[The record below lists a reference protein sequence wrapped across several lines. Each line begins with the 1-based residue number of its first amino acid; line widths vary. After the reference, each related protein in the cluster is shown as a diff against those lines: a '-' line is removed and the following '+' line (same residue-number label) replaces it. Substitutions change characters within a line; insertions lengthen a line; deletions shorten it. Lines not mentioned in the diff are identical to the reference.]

1 MTSLTP
7 ARPWSH
13 ALRVRWT
20 NARDRLLTAAQLS
33 RAGRTPYTVIHR
45 DGLVQVRHYARQGG
59 AATTPLVLVAPLA
72 VNMLIYDLFPERS
85 LIQYFTAA
93 GRDVYL
99 IDWGRPGRRHNHY
112 DLACYVLDLLPPCLA
127 AVRQH
132 AGQRALDLHGW
143 SMGGHFILCYAGL
156 GRDAD
161 LRRLVILGTS
171 IDSHAS
177 GTLGQIAR
185 NLHQGALWLQ
195 SRAGID
201 TARWPQRW
209 FYSPGWRNSL
219 NFKLTTPRASLRAY
233 VDLLRHLDD
242 RAYIIEHATYGAF
255 LDHMVAYPG
264 GVAKDMFLGAWLSN
278 SFRHGRLRLRDQ
290 DVDFRRIRQ
299 PLLVMAG
306 AEDSMA
312 SAAAVGALMS
322 LTASVE
328 QRFVVVPGGHMGI
341 LAGRE
346 AVQTAWAT
354 TLAWLQS

>member
-45 DGLVQVRHYARQGG
+45 DDLVQVRHYARHNG

-85 LIQYFTAA
+85 LVQYLTAA

-99 IDWGRPGRRHNHY
+99 IDWGRPSRRHNHY

-132 AGQRALDLHGW
+132 AGQKALDLHGW

-177 GTLGQIAR
+177 GTLGQIACI
-185 NLHQGALWLQ
+185 NDNC
-195 SRAGID
+195 GI
-201 TARWPQRW
+201 
-209 FYSPGWRNSL
+209 S
-219 NFKLTTPRASLRAY
+219 
-233 VDLLRHLDD
+233 
-242 RAYIIEHATYGAF
+242 
-255 LDHMVAYPG
+255 
-264 GVAKDMFLGAWLSN
+264 
-278 SFRHGRLRLRDQ
+278 
-290 DVDFRRIRQ
+290 
-299 PLLVMAG
+299 
-306 AEDSMA
+306 
-312 SAAAVGALMS
+312 
-322 LTASVE
+322 
-328 QRFVVVPGGHMGI
+328 
-341 LAGRE
+341 E
-346 AVQTAWAT
+346 ACHTV
-354 TLAWLQS
+354 